1 MLGLLVCLFLL
12 FLFFSELYI
21 SPGVLLIWGLDFFK
35 EKSSVG
41 RLRTK
46 AHPANV
52 NNMHKGRFPE
62 KGHGQ

>member
-1 MLGLLVCLFLL
+1 M
-12 FLFFSELYI
+12 
-21 SPGVLLIWGLDFFK
+21 IWGLDFFK

-52 NNMHKGRFPE
+52 HNMHKRRFPE